1 MLADMWRCPI
11 VMLVVMALSASA
23 HADALSDLLA
33 HTDEVAQNVAHVRGL
48 KLKHKIP
55 NEVVDRAELRKRLI
69 DEAAEDKTAAETIAE
84 GLALQRWGFIPL
96 DYDYPARLLDLLSD
110 QIAGYYDPKTKKLTI
125 LDSAA
130 NDPEWAA
137 MVLSHELDHG
147 LQDQAFDLEKFEKLP
162 DDESDAS
169 LARHA
174 LVEGDGV
181 ALMLEIAFAQN
192 GIVNPWSHPEVAVAV
207 VSSMNQPDPAA
218 KDGKADLLAEAPLA
232 LREAMLFPYRD
243 GFAFVAALR
252 RTKPW
257 SVIDG
262 AFKRAPRST
271 EQILHVD
278 KYLADDKP
286 IPVSVGAPIAGYTLQ
301 DSAVWGELGMRSFLR
316 THGVSDEVSRRAAEG
331 WGGDRAI
338 VLARENETNPRKM
351 IAVGRFEWDTEI
363 DAREAQAALEHALDE
378 MTVGATMDQT
388 MERTRWLALDGTVSW
403 IERKGAGLVVVIGA
417 PVAMAETIDPW
428 TMLTAKR
435 PKH

>member
-1 MLADMWRCPI
+1 MWRC
-11 VMLVVMALSASA
+11 LFVVIALSAVA
-23 HADALSDLLA
+23 RADALSDLLA
-33 HTDEVAQNVAHVRGL
+33 HTDEVAKNVAHVRGL
-48 KLKHKIP
+48 RLKHKIP

-69 DEAAEDKTAAETIAE
+69 ENAAEDKTAGETIAE
-84 GLALQRWGFIPL
+84 GLALQRWGLVPL
-96 DYDYPARLLDLLSD
+96 DYDYSARLLDLFSD

-130 NDPEWAA
+130 SDPDWAA

-192 GIVNPWSHPEVAVAV
+192 GIVNPWVDPGVARAV
-207 VSSMNQPDPAA
+207 VSSMNQPDPTA
-218 KDGKADLLAEAPLA
+218 KEGKADLFAQAPLA

-252 RTKPW
+252 RNKPW
-257 SVIDG
+257 SAVDG

-278 KYLADDKP
+278 KYLADEKP
-286 IPVSVGAPIAGYTLQ
+286 IPITVAASPLAGYTLQ

-316 THGVSDEVSRRAAEG
+316 THGVSDEVSGRAGEG
-331 WGGDRAI
+331 WGGDRVT
-338 VLARENETNPRKM
+338 VLAHEGETNPRKM
-351 IAVGRFEWDTEI
+351 IGVGRFEWDTEI
-363 DAREAQAALEHALDE
+363 DAREAQAALEHAIDE

-388 MERTRWLALDGTVSW
+388 LERTRWLALDGTVSW

-417 PVAMAETIDPW
+417 PVAIVETIDPW
-428 TMLTAKR
+428 TMLVAKR

>member
-1 MLADMWRCPI
+1 M
-11 VMLVVMALSASA
+11 VVMALSASA
-23 HADALSDLLA
+23 HADALGDLLA
-33 HTDEVAQNVAHVRGL
+33 HTDEVARTVAHVRGL
-48 KLKHKIP
+48 RLKHKIP

-69 DEAAEDKTAAETIAE
+69 EDAAEDKTAAETIAE
-84 GLALQRWGFIPL
+84 GLALQRWGLVPL

-110 QIAGYYDPKTKKLTI
+110 QIAGYYDAKTKKLTI

-130 NDPEWAA
+130 NDPDWAA

-147 LQDQAFDLEKFEKLP
+147 LQDQAFDLEKFEKVP

-169 LARHA
+169 LARRA

-181 ALMLEIAFAQN
+181 ALMLEIAFAKN
-192 GIVNPWSHPEVAVAV
+192 GVVNPWVDPAVASAV
-207 VSSMNQPDPAA
+207 VSSMNQPDPTA
-218 KDGKADLLAEAPLA
+218 KEGKADLLAEAPLP
-232 LREAMLFPYRD
+232 LREAMLFPYRE

-262 AFKRAPRST
+262 AFKRPPRST

-278 KYLADDKP
+278 KYLVDDQP
-286 IPVSVGAPIAGYTLQ
+286 ILITVAETPLAGYALQ

-331 WGGDRAI
+331 WGGDRVT
-338 VLARENETNPRKM
+338 VLAREGETNPRKM
-351 IAVGRFEWDTEI
+351 IGVGRFEWDTEI
-363 DAREAQAALEHALDE
+363 DAREAQAALEHALDD

-388 MERTRWLALDGTVSW
+388 LERTRWLALDGTVSW

-417 PVAMAETIDPW
+417 PVAIADAIDPW
-428 TMLTAKR
+428 TMLAAKR